1 VARPAARQMS
11 FADLELRGRAPES
24 TGLTLERA
32 AILKVL
38 CDGYLIKRFEKMVEQ
53 GPASGSR

>member
-1 VARPAARQMS
+1 MS